1 MGCGASNQVDA
12 EGDDVPLNDDVDANV
27 DGDVIGVDGDAN
39 DVEIS
44 DLDVTGSH
52 LGKIKRVWLLAG
64 PKIKISI
71 FLLQNFQNWRLI

>member
-27 DGDVIGVDGDAN
+27 DGDAIGVDGDAN

-52 LGKIKRVWLLAG
+52 LGKK
-64 PKIKISI
+64 
-71 FLLQNFQNWRLI
+71 